1 MQPKQA
7 FASWRAMYTGGFGHV
22 VHRLFSQVLSQPSKV
37 TTHDGLSI
45 PASLTSR
52 FGGRSCL
59 FCFKHLPDLAIS
71 LVAAKPPW
79 LEPPNS
85 SAQQFSSAPQR
96 EGAGLQ
102 PSAHRTSPG
111 MLRHTSAYQLDQKAG
126 FISKLLTVMKLTL
139 SNRASLFNLS

>member
-22 VHRLFSQVLSQPSKV
+22 VHGLFSQVLSQFSRV
-37 TTHDGLSI
+37 TTHDALPI

-52 FGGRSCL
+52 FGGRSSL
-59 FCFKHLPDLAIS
+59 FCFKHLLEWAIS

-85 SAQQFSSAPQR
+85 SAQQFISAPQC
-96 EGAGLQ
+96 EGARLQ
-102 PSAHRTSPG
+102 PSAHRTSPR
-111 MLRHTSAYQLDQKAG
+111 MLRHTSAYQLDQKAD
-126 FISKLLTVMKLTL
+126 FISKLLAMMKLTL
-139 SNRASLFNLS
+139 SNHVSLFNLS